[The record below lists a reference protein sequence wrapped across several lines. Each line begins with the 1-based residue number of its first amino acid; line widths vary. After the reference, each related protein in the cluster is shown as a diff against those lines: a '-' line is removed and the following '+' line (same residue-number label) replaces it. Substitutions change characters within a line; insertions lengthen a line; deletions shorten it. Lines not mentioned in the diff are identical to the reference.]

1 MFNFKTI
8 QKLINLGPLILLYY
22 LSISEIDTHFENFF
36 DFNVIDVS
44 ANSRIIK
51 NNFIYAAVKGTN
63 DNGENYLSDVI
74 KFRKIAVLISKSTK
88 INLSNKHK

>member
-1 MFNFKTI
+1 M
-8 QKLINLGPLILLYY
+8 KL
-22 LSISEIDTHFENFF
+22 SEILEQCKTNFHFENFF

-51 NNFIYAAVKGTN
+51 NNFIYAAIKGTN
-63 DNGENYLSDVI
+63 DNGENYLSDVV

-88 INLSNKHK
+88 INLSNKHVVL